1 MKGIKMKKVVCK
13 DCKHEG
19 GTFYGGTPKKP
30 YSSAW
35 FFIDTR
41 YCKIWDREVL
51 AITTCDS
58 SKEK

>member
-1 MKGIKMKKVVCK
+1 MKKVVCK